1 MAHSQTLQIPFPEF
15 TSSSP
20 TIQDSSQKLQYEHK
34 KSQFSCYSH
43 KKLVPLQPINC
54 STTFMPNSVNSCSTI
69 ILSKNNSMMASMLN
83 YNLQSHQALPHTL
96 SKTIRVVDLFAGVG
110 GIRLGFAEAAKEF
123 GINAECVFS
132 CEIDDW
138 ACKTYRKN
146 FPNDKYDPKCDIT
159 AVDAKA
165 IPDFDVLLAGFP
177 CQAFSIA
184 GKRGGFEDTRG
195 TLFFDVA
202 RIIKEK
208 QPKVFLLENVKG
220 LTNHRSG
227 KTLQVILN
235 TLREDLGYTVFYKV
249 LNAKEYGVAQL
260 RERIYIVGFK
270 NGGKD
275 FNYPLPLPQEE
286 RKVIRDII
294 EEKPV
299 DARYYLSTSYLA
311 ALKAHKARHQALG
324 HGFGYEVRDLDEVA
338 GTIVCGGMGK
348 ERNLIVDTRQ
358 TDFTVRTHIKG
369 EYNKEGLRKMTPLEW
384 ERLQG
389 FPDNWT
395 AGIADVHRYKQM
407 GNSVAVPVIKAVSKH
422 IIEEMLNSMYINEEY
437 S

>member
-1 MAHSQTLQIPFPEF
+1 MATVQMLQIPFEEF
-15 TSSSP
+15 ICAIPAKMETA
-20 TIQDSSQKLQYEHK
+20 QKNQKSCISAK
-34 KSQFSCYSH
+34 KI
-43 KKLVPLQPINC
+43 VPLQPINNC
-54 STTFMPNSVNSCSTI
+54 IVLMPNSFNTI
-69 ILSKNNSMMASMLN
+69 SPVVLPNDGNMIAALVSSINMEDTEHYTNLNN
-83 YNLQSHQALPHTL
+83 
-96 SKTIRVVDLFAGVG
+96 TIRVVDLFAGVG
-110 GIRLGFAEAAKEF
+110 GIRLGFTQAAKEF
-123 GINAECVFS
+123 GMNTECVFS
-132 CEIDDW
+132 SEIDEW

-146 FPNDKYDPKCDIT
+146 FPNDNHDPKCDIT
-159 AVDAKA
+159 TVDAKSL
-165 IPDFDVLLAGFP
+165 PDFDVLLAGFP

-184 GKRGGFEDTRG
+184 GKRGGFDDTRG

-208 QPKVFLLENVKG
+208 QPKAFLLENVKG

-270 NGGKD
+270 NAGD
-275 FNYPLPLPQEE
+275 SFDYPLPLPQEE

-294 EEKPV
+294 EENPV

-407 GNSVAVPVIKAVSKH
+407 GNSVAVPVIQAVSEN
-422 IIEEMLNSMYINEEY
+422 IIKQLLTTAANG
-437 S
+437 

>member
-1 MAHSQTLQIPFPEF
+1 MATVQMLQIPFEEF
-15 TSSSP
+15 ICAIPAKMETA
-20 TIQDSSQKLQYEHK
+20 QKNQKSCISAK
-34 KSQFSCYSH
+34 KI
-43 KKLVPLQPINC
+43 VPLQPINNC
-54 STTFMPNSVNSCSTI
+54 IVLMPNSFNTI
-69 ILSKNNSMMASMLN
+69 SPVVLPNDGNMIAALVSSMNMEDTEHYTNLNN
-83 YNLQSHQALPHTL
+83 
-96 SKTIRVVDLFAGVG
+96 TIRVVDLFAGVG
-110 GIRLGFAEAAKEF
+110 GIRLGFTQAAKEF
-123 GINAECVFS
+123 GMNTECVFS
-132 CEIDDW
+132 SEIDEW

-146 FPNDKYDPKCDIT
+146 FPNDNHDPKCDIT
-159 AVDAKA
+159 TVDAKSL
-165 IPDFDVLLAGFP
+165 PDFDVLLAGFP

-184 GKRGGFEDTRG
+184 GKRGGFDDTRG

-208 QPKVFLLENVKG
+208 QPKAFLLENVKG

-270 NGGKD
+270 NAGD
-275 FNYPLPLPQEE
+275 SFDYPLPLPQEE

-294 EEKPV
+294 EENPV

-324 HGFGYEVRDLDEVA
+324 HGFGYEIRDLDEVA

-407 GNSVAVPVIKAVSKH
+407 GNSVAVPVIQAVSEN
-422 IIEEMLNSMYINEEY
+422 IIKQLLTTAANG
-437 S
+437 

>member
-1 MAHSQTLQIPFPEF
+1 MNTAQTLLIPFEEF
-15 TSSSP
+15 APP
-20 TIQDSSQKLQYEHK
+20 TTPSKMKPQQIQLKACISAK
-34 KSQFSCYSH
+34 KI
-43 KKLVPLQPINC
+43 VPLQPINNC
-54 STTFMPNSVNSCSTI
+54 IVLMPNSFNTI
-69 ILSKNNSMMASMLN
+69 SPVVLPNDGNMIAALVSSINMEDTEHYTNLNN
-83 YNLQSHQALPHTL
+83 
-96 SKTIRVVDLFAGVG
+96 TIRVVDLFAGVG
-110 GIRLGFAEAAKEF
+110 GIRLGFTQAAKEF
-123 GINAECVFS
+123 GMNTECVFS
-132 CEIDDW
+132 SEIDEW

-146 FPNDKYDPKCDIT
+146 FPNDNHDPKCDIT
-159 AVDAKA
+159 TVDAKSL
-165 IPDFDVLLAGFP
+165 PDFDVLLAGFP

-184 GKRGGFEDTRG
+184 GKRGGFDDTRG

-208 QPKVFLLENVKG
+208 QPKAFLLENVKG

-270 NGGKD
+270 NAGD
-275 FNYPLPLPQEE
+275 SFDYPLPLPQEE

-294 EEKPV
+294 EENPV

-324 HGFGYEVRDLDEVA
+324 HGFGYEIRDLDEVA

-407 GNSVAVPVIKAVSKH
+407 GNSVAVPVIQAVSEN
-422 IIEEMLNSMYINEEY
+422 IIKQLLTTAANG
-437 S
+437 

>member
-1 MAHSQTLQIPFPEF
+1 
-15 TSSSP
+15 
-20 TIQDSSQKLQYEHK
+20 
-34 KSQFSCYSH
+34 
-43 KKLVPLQPINC
+43 
-54 STTFMPNSVNSCSTI
+54 MPNSFNTI
-69 ILSKNNSMMASMLN
+69 SPVVLPNDGNMIAALVSSMNMEDTEHYTNLNN
-83 YNLQSHQALPHTL
+83 
-96 SKTIRVVDLFAGVG
+96 TIRVVDLFAGVG
-110 GIRLGFAEAAKEF
+110 GIRLGFTQAAKEF
-123 GINAECVFS
+123 GMNTECVFS
-132 CEIDDW
+132 SEIDEW

-146 FPNDKYDPKCDIT
+146 FPNDNHDPKCDIT
-159 AVDAKA
+159 TVDAKSL
-165 IPDFDVLLAGFP
+165 PDFDVLLAGFP

-184 GKRGGFEDTRG
+184 GKRGGFDDTRG

-208 QPKVFLLENVKG
+208 QPKAFLLENVKG

-270 NGGKD
+270 NAGD
-275 FNYPLPLPQEE
+275 SFDYPLPLPQEE

-294 EEKPV
+294 EENPV

-324 HGFGYEVRDLDEVA
+324 HGFGYEVRSLDDVA

-348 ERNLIVDTRQ
+348 ERNLIVDERQ

-407 GNSVAVPVIKAVSKH
+407 GNSVAVPVIQAVSEN
-422 IIEEMLNSMYINEEY
+422 IIKQLLTTAANG
-437 S
+437 

>member
-1 MAHSQTLQIPFPEF
+1 MATAQMLQIPFPEF
-15 TSSSP
+15 TTIAP
-20 TIQDSSQKLQYEHK
+20 T
-34 KSQFSCYSH
+34 KSAQSEITENPCISA
-43 KKLVPLQPINC
+43 KNVVPLQPINC
-54 STTFMPNSVNSCSTI
+54 STIFMPNSTNNISTV
-69 ILSKNNSMMASMLN
+69 ILPKNNSVIASMLN
-83 YNLQSHQALPHTL
+83 YDLQSHQALPHTI
-96 SKTIRVVDLFAGVG
+96 SKTMRVVDLFAGVG
-110 GIRLGFAEAAKEF
+110 GIRLGFAQAAKEF
-123 GINAECVFS
+123 GITTDCVFS

-146 FPNDKYDPKCDIT
+146 FPSDTHDPKCDIT

-165 IPDFDVLLAGFP
+165 LPDFDVLLAGFP

-270 NGGKD
+270 TGGKG
-275 FNYPLPLPQEE
+275 FEYPLPLPQEE

-299 DARYYLSTSYLA
+299 DARYYLSNSYLA

-422 IIEEMLNSMYINEEY
+422 IIVEMLNSMYINEEY

>member
-1 MAHSQTLQIPFPEF
+1 
-15 TSSSP
+15 
-20 TIQDSSQKLQYEHK
+20 
-34 KSQFSCYSH
+34 
-43 KKLVPLQPINC
+43 
-54 STTFMPNSVNSCSTI
+54 MPNSFNTI
-69 ILSKNNSMMASMLN
+69 SPVVLPNDGNMIAALVSSMNMEDTEHYTNLNN
-83 YNLQSHQALPHTL
+83 
-96 SKTIRVVDLFAGVG
+96 TIRVVDLFAGVG
-110 GIRLGFAEAAKEF
+110 GIRLGFTQAAKEF
-123 GINAECVFS
+123 GMNTECVFS
-132 CEIDDW
+132 SEIDEW

-146 FPNDKYDPKCDIT
+146 FPNDNHDPKCDIT
-159 AVDAKA
+159 TVDAKSL
-165 IPDFDVLLAGFP
+165 PDFDVLLAGFP

-184 GKRGGFEDTRG
+184 GKRGGFDDTRG

-208 QPKVFLLENVKG
+208 QPKAFLLENVKG

-270 NGGKD
+270 NAGD
-275 FNYPLPLPQEE
+275 SFDYPLPLPQEE

-294 EEKPV
+294 EENPV

-324 HGFGYEVRDLDEVA
+324 HGFGYEIRDLDEVA

-407 GNSVAVPVIKAVSKH
+407 GNSVAVPVIQAVSEN
-422 IIEEMLNSMYINEEY
+422 IIKQLLTTAANG
-437 S
+437 

>member
-1 MAHSQTLQIPFPEF
+1 MARVQMLQIPFAEF
-15 TSSSP
+15 IGVAP
-20 TIQDSSQKLQYEHK
+20 TNVETAQKNQKSCISAK
-34 KSQFSCYSH
+34 KI
-43 KKLVPLQPINC
+43 VPLQPINNC
-54 STTFMPNSVNSCSTI
+54 IVLMPNSFNTI
-69 ILSKNNSMMASMLN
+69 SPVVLPNNGNMIAALISSMNMEDIEHYTNMN
-83 YNLQSHQALPHTL
+83 N
-96 SKTIRVVDLFAGVG
+96 TIRVVDLFAGVG
-110 GIRLGFAEAAKEF
+110 GIRLGFAQAAKEF
-123 GINAECVFS
+123 GMNTECVFS
-132 CEIDDW
+132 SEIDEW

-146 FPNDKYDPKCDIT
+146 FPNDNHDPKCDIT
-159 AVDAKA
+159 TVDAKSL
-165 IPDFDVLLAGFP
+165 PEFDVLLAGFP

-184 GKRGGFEDTRG
+184 GKRGGFDDTRG

-208 QPKVFLLENVKG
+208 QPKAFLLENVKG

-270 NGGKD
+270 NAGD
-275 FNYPLPLPQEE
+275 SFDYPLPLPQEE

-294 EEKPV
+294 EENPV

-324 HGFGYEVRDLDEVA
+324 HGFGYEVRSLDDVA

-348 ERNLIVDTRQ
+348 ERNLIVDERQ

-407 GNSVAVPVIKAVSKH
+407 GNSVAVPVIQAVSEN
-422 IIEEMLNSMYINEEY
+422 IIKQLLTTAANG
-437 S
+437 

>member
-1 MAHSQTLQIPFPEF
+1 MATAQMLQIPFEEF
-15 TSSSP
+15 ICAIP
-20 TIQDSSQKLQYEHK
+20 AKMEIAQKNQKSCIFAK
-34 KSQFSCYSH
+34 KI
-43 KKLVPLQPINC
+43 VPLQPINNC
-54 STTFMPNSVNSCSTI
+54 IVLMPNSFNTISPVVLPNNGNMIAALVSTMNMEDI
-69 ILSKNNSMMASMLN
+69 EHYTNMNN
-83 YNLQSHQALPHTL
+83 
-96 SKTIRVVDLFAGVG
+96 TIRVVDLFAGVG
-110 GIRLGFAEAAKEF
+110 GIRLGFAQAAKEF
-123 GINAECVFS
+123 GMNTECVFS
-132 CEIDDW
+132 SEIDEW

-146 FPNDKYDPKCDIT
+146 FPNDNHDPKCDIT
-159 AVDAKA
+159 TVDAKSL
-165 IPDFDVLLAGFP
+165 PEFDVLLAGFP

-184 GKRGGFEDTRG
+184 GKRGGFDDTRG

-208 QPKVFLLENVKG
+208 QPKAFLLENVKG

-270 NGGKD
+270 NAGD
-275 FNYPLPLPQEE
+275 SFDYPLPLPQEE

-294 EEKPV
+294 EENPV

-324 HGFGYEVRDLDEVA
+324 HGFGYEVRSLDDVA

-348 ERNLIVDTRQ
+348 ERNLIVDERQ

-407 GNSVAVPVIKAVSKH
+407 GNSVAVPVIQAVSEN
-422 IIEEMLNSMYINEEY
+422 IIKQLLTTAANG
-437 S
+437 

>member
-1 MAHSQTLQIPFPEF
+1 MATIQILQIPFPEF
-15 TSSSP
+15 TTIAP
-20 TIQDSSQKLQYEHK
+20 TKSVQSKNTQNPCISTK
-34 KSQFSCYSH
+34 KV
-43 KKLVPLQPINC
+43 VPLQPINY
-54 STTFMPNSVNSCSTI
+54 STIVMPNSVNNIPTVILPKNSSMIASILNSTQ
-69 ILSKNNSMMASMLN
+69 
-83 YNLQSHQALPHTL
+83 QSHQALPHTL
-96 SKTIRVVDLFAGVG
+96 PRTIRIVDLFAGVG
-110 GIRLGFAEAAKEF
+110 GIRLGFAQAAKEF
-123 GINAECVFS
+123 GITTDCVFS

-146 FPNDKYDPKCDIT
+146 FPNDTHDPKCDIT

-270 NGGKD
+270 NGGKGFD
-275 FNYPLPLPQEE
+275 YPLPLPQEE

-422 IIEEMLNSMYINEEY
+422 IIAEMLNSMYINEEY

>member
-1 MAHSQTLQIPFPEF
+1 MNTAQTLLIPFEEF
-15 TSSSP
+15 APP
-20 TIQDSSQKLQYEHK
+20 TTPSKMKPQQIQLKACISAK
-34 KSQFSCYSH
+34 KI
-43 KKLVPLQPINC
+43 VPLQPINNC
-54 STTFMPNSVNSCSTI
+54 IVLMPNSFNTI
-69 ILSKNNSMMASMLN
+69 SPVVLPNDGNMIAALVSSMNMEDTEHYTNLNN
-83 YNLQSHQALPHTL
+83 
-96 SKTIRVVDLFAGVG
+96 TIRVVDLFAGVG
-110 GIRLGFAEAAKEF
+110 GIRLGFTQAAKEF
-123 GINAECVFS
+123 GMNTECVFS
-132 CEIDDW
+132 SEIDEW

-146 FPNDKYDPKCDIT
+146 FPNDNHDPKCDIT
-159 AVDAKA
+159 TVDAKSL
-165 IPDFDVLLAGFP
+165 PDFDVLLAGFP

-184 GKRGGFEDTRG
+184 GKRGGFDDTRG

-208 QPKVFLLENVKG
+208 QPKAFLLENVKG

-270 NGGKD
+270 NAGEGFD
-275 FNYPLPLPQEE
+275 YPLPLPQEK

-294 EEKPV
+294 EENPV

-407 GNSVAVPVIKAVSKH
+407 GNSVAVPVIQAVSEN
-422 IIEEMLNSMYINEEY
+422 IIKQLLTTAANG
-437 S
+437 

>member
-1 MAHSQTLQIPFPEF
+1 MNTAQTLLIPFEEF
-15 TSSSP
+15 APP
-20 TIQDSSQKLQYEHK
+20 TTPSKMKPQQIQLKACISAK
-34 KSQFSCYSH
+34 KI
-43 KKLVPLQPINC
+43 VPLQPMNTCIVL
-54 STTFMPNSVNSCSTI
+54 MPNSFNTI
-69 ILSKNNSMMASMLN
+69 SPVVLPNDGNMISALVSSMNMEDTEHYTNLNN
-83 YNLQSHQALPHTL
+83 
-96 SKTIRVVDLFAGVG
+96 TIRVVDLFAGVG
-110 GIRLGFAEAAKEF
+110 GIRLGFTQAAKEF
-123 GINAECVFS
+123 GMNTECVFS
-132 CEIDDW
+132 SEIDEW

-146 FPNDKYDPKCDIT
+146 FPNDNHDPKCDIT
-159 AVDAKA
+159 TVDAKSL
-165 IPDFDVLLAGFP
+165 PDFDVLLAGFP

-184 GKRGGFEDTRG
+184 GKRGGFDDTRG

-208 QPKVFLLENVKG
+208 QPKAFLLENVKG

-270 NGGKD
+270 NAGD
-275 FNYPLPLPQEE
+275 SFDYPLPLPQEE

-294 EEKPV
+294 EENPV

-407 GNSVAVPVIKAVSKH
+407 GNSVAVPVIQAVSEN
-422 IIEEMLNSMYINEEY
+422 IIKQLLTTAANG
-437 S
+437 

>member
-1 MAHSQTLQIPFPEF
+1 MATAQMLQIPFAEF
-15 TSSSP
+15 IGVAP
-20 TIQDSSQKLQYEHK
+20 TNVETAQKNQKSCISAK
-34 KSQFSCYSH
+34 KI
-43 KKLVPLQPINC
+43 VPLQPINNC
-54 STTFMPNSVNSCSTI
+54 IVLMPNSFNTI
-69 ILSKNNSMMASMLN
+69 SPVVLPNNGNMIAALISSMNMEDIEHYTNMN
-83 YNLQSHQALPHTL
+83 N
-96 SKTIRVVDLFAGVG
+96 TIRVVDLFAGVG
-110 GIRLGFAEAAKEF
+110 GIRLGFAQAAKEF
-123 GINAECVFS
+123 GMNTECVFS
-132 CEIDDW
+132 SEIDEW

-146 FPNDKYDPKCDIT
+146 FPNDNHDPKCDIT
-159 AVDAKA
+159 TVDAKSL
-165 IPDFDVLLAGFP
+165 PEFDVLLAGFP

-184 GKRGGFEDTRG
+184 GKRGGFDDTRG

-208 QPKVFLLENVKG
+208 QPKAFLLENVKG

-270 NGGKD
+270 NAGD
-275 FNYPLPLPQEE
+275 SFDYPLPLPQEE

-294 EEKPV
+294 EENPV

-324 HGFGYEVRDLDEVA
+324 HGFGYEVRSLDDVA

-348 ERNLIVDTRQ
+348 ERNLIVDERQ

-407 GNSVAVPVIKAVSKH
+407 GNSVAVPVIQAVSEN
-422 IIEEMLNSMYINEEY
+422 IIKQLLTTAANG
-437 S
+437 

>member
-1 MAHSQTLQIPFPEF
+1 MNTAQTLLIPFEDLAPLTAPCKIKSQQIP
-15 TSSSP
+15 
-20 TIQDSSQKLQYEHK
+20 K
-34 KSQFSCYSH
+34 KSCIST
-43 KKLVPLQPINC
+43 KKVVPLQPINSC
-54 STTFMPNSVNSCSTI
+54 IVLMPNSFNTISPIVLPNKGNMIATLVNAMNMENTE
-69 ILSKNNSMMASMLN
+69 LYTNTNN
-83 YNLQSHQALPHTL
+83 
-96 SKTIRVVDLFAGVG
+96 TIRVVDLFAGVG
-110 GIRLGFAEAAKEF
+110 GIRLGFAQAAKEF
-123 GINAECVFS
+123 GMNTECVFS
-132 CEIDDW
+132 SEIDEW

-146 FPNDKYDPKCDIT
+146 FPNDNHDPKCDIT
-159 AVDAKA
+159 TIDAKSL
-165 IPDFDVLLAGFP
+165 PDFDVLLAGFP

-184 GKRGGFEDTRG
+184 GKRGGFDDTRG

-208 QPKVFLLENVKG
+208 QPKAFLLENVKG

-270 NGGKD
+270 NAGEGFD
-275 FNYPLPLPQEE
+275 YPLPLPQEK

-294 EEKPV
+294 EENPV

-324 HGFGYEVRDLDEVA
+324 HGFGYEVRSLDDVA

-358 TDFTVRTHIKG
+358 TDFTIKTHIKG
-369 EYNKEGLRKMTPLEW
+369 EYNKDGLRKMTPVEW

-407 GNSVAVPVIKAVSKH
+407 GNSVAVPVIQAVSEN
-422 IIEEMLNSMYINEEY
+422 IIKQLLIANANG
-437 S
+437 

>member
-1 MAHSQTLQIPFPEF
+1 MAIAQMLQIPFPEF
-15 TSSSP
+15 TTIAP
-20 TIQDSSQKLQYEHK
+20 T
-34 KSQFSCYSH
+34 KSAQSEITENPCISA
-43 KKLVPLQPINC
+43 KNVVPLQPINC
-54 STTFMPNSVNSCSTI
+54 STIFMPHSVNNISTV
-69 ILSKNNSMMASMLN
+69 ILPKNSSMIASILNSSQ
-83 YNLQSHQALPHTL
+83 QSHQALPHTL
-96 SKTIRVVDLFAGVG
+96 PRTIRVVDLFAGVG
-110 GIRLGFAEAAKEF
+110 GIRLGFAQAAKEI
-123 GINAECVFS
+123 GITTDCVFS

-146 FPNDKYDPKCDIT
+146 FPNDTHDPKCDIT

-270 NGGKD
+270 TGGKG
-275 FNYPLPLPQEE
+275 FEYPLPLPQGE

-422 IIEEMLNSMYINEEY
+422 IIVEMLNSMYINEEY

>member
-1 MAHSQTLQIPFPEF
+1 MATAQMLQIPFEEF
-15 TSSSP
+15 ICAIP
-20 TIQDSSQKLQYEHK
+20 AKMEIAQKNQKSCISAK
-34 KSQFSCYSH
+34 KI
-43 KKLVPLQPINC
+43 VPLQPINNC
-54 STTFMPNSVNSCSTI
+54 IVLMPNSFNTISPVVLPNNGNMIAALVSTMNMEDI
-69 ILSKNNSMMASMLN
+69 EHYTNMNN
-83 YNLQSHQALPHTL
+83 
-96 SKTIRVVDLFAGVG
+96 TIRVVDLFAGVG
-110 GIRLGFAEAAKEF
+110 GIRLGFAQAAKEF
-123 GINAECVFS
+123 GMNTECVFS
-132 CEIDDW
+132 SEIDEW

-146 FPNDKYDPKCDIT
+146 FPNDNHDPKCDIT
-159 AVDAKA
+159 TVDAKSL
-165 IPDFDVLLAGFP
+165 PEFDVLLAGFP

-184 GKRGGFEDTRG
+184 GKRGGFDDTRG

-208 QPKVFLLENVKG
+208 QPKAFLLENVKG

-270 NGGKD
+270 NAGD
-275 FNYPLPLPQEE
+275 SFDYPLPLPQEE

-294 EEKPV
+294 EENPV

-324 HGFGYEVRDLDEVA
+324 HGFGYEVRSLDDVA

-348 ERNLIVDTRQ
+348 ERNLIVDERQ

-407 GNSVAVPVIKAVSKH
+407 GNSVAVPVIQAVSEN
-422 IIEEMLNSMYINEEY
+422 IIKQLLTTAANG
-437 S
+437 